1 MNHSTSALCLA
12 AALCLLGSC
21 TAEDPQAPRNAET
34 FTQVASPLSFDYDAS
49 HFAAPDNS
57 RSLSRTNHMID
68 LKYILAAMDPQR
80 ALDISMFSEKSDPN
94 ALTADQ
100 LAQMKAKADEVTKD
114 CKNNLEKLK
123 ALQNF
128 VIKNTTY
135 DNNGNGRNDPYGA
148 FSGGVCVCQG
158 YANILKVLLYTQGIP
173 CIGINGNLFQG
184 DVYLGAHAWDYVY
197 ADGKWYVNDPT
208 NGGFFEMDKV
218 DTYKHLQPLRT
229 DIEVFEDDQFG
240 YDFFQGHLNVSRV
253 KSSGDILTVPFS
265 THKLRV
271 SAFIPHQDLPKNVK
285 QVYLGRNIV
294 SLGDDQVVSLAERG
308 TNVETVFVE
317 DQNTKFAA
325 KDGVVYTKNWMK
337 KIESLVFIPAAMKS
351 VKLQPIERLEKNIIA
366 RHNSIEQ
373 LVIVPG
379 TKVIESYAVES
390 CPNLKRVY
398 LPNDCEMQKDAL
410 YRCPKDVQI
419 TRGDF
424 TGIARVRR

>member
-21 TAEDPQAPRNAET
+21 AAEDPQAPRNTET

-49 HFAAPDNS
+49 HFATPDNS

-208 NGGFFEMDKV
+208 NGGFFEMDKI

-379 TKVIESYAVES
+379 TKVMESYAVES

-410 YRCPKDVQI
+410 YRCAKDVQI